1 MFETCL
7 YYSDPGLFLPLPL
20 LLLYIKF
27 CQTNDSK
34 FIQPSYMFTDKEHR
48 GTFEFSDELGN
59 LSINAESGDS
69 VVPAQRVEENDKD
82 LLLSTTEKDDV
93 RDPGSNGSAYNA
105 PSYNGSAPSASAT
118 SQPLAD
124 LAFSSTSATG
134 QAPASISA
142 IDDLLGF
149 DFSVGT
155 ATTPPPPPLTLNPKA
170 VLDPGTFQQKWR
182 QLPISLS
189 EVCFEI
195 IISVFLIQHH

>member
-1 MFETCL
+1 
-7 YYSDPGLFLPLPL
+7 
-20 LLLYIKF
+20 
-27 CQTNDSK
+27 
-34 FIQPSYMFTDKEHR
+34 MFTDKEHR

-59 LSINAESGDS
+59 LSISAESGDS
-69 VVPAQRVEENDKD
+69 VVPAQRVEANDKD

-93 RDPGSNGSAYNA
+93 RDTGSNGSAYNA
-105 PSYNGSAPSASAT
+105 PSYNGSAPSAA

-124 LAFSSTSATG
+124 LAFSSTSTAS
-134 QAPASISA
+134 QAPASGLA
-142 IDDLLGF
+142 IDDLLGL

-155 ATTPPPPPLTLNPKA
+155 VTTSSPPPLTLNPKT

-195 IISVFLIQHH
+195 IIISVLLI